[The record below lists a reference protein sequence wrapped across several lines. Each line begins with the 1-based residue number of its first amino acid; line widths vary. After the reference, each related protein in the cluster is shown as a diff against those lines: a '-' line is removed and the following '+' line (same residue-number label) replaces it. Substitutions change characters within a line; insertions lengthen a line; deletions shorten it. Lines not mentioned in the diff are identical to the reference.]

1 MMDMFTV
8 ILLICVVVWVV
19 KKKLLSRFKKT
30 GQEAVSEKAGKAVV
44 MGNEAPDFR
53 ILSFRSTDF
62 THADDLAHCVE
73 YELGEALKE
82 IKDNGCRLMGDPF
95 PVVMGENL
103 LIILYYTDGSNADG
117 AEVAG

>member
-1 MMDMFTV
+1 MDMIMV

-19 KKKLLSRFKKT
+19 KKKVLPRFKKG
-30 GQEAVSEKAGKAVV
+30 GQEAASEKAGKAVV

-53 ILSFRSTDF
+53 ILSFCSTDF
-62 THADDLAHCVE
+62 ARADDLAHCVE
-73 YELGEALKE
+73 YELGKALKE

-103 LIILYYTDGSNADG
+103 LIILYYTDGSNADDK
-117 AEVAG
+117 EVKE

>member
-8 ILLICVVVWVV
+8 IFLICVIVWLV
-19 KKKLLSRFKKT
+19 KKKFLPRLKKT
-30 GQEAVSEKAGKAVV
+30 EQEAASEKAGKAAV
-44 MGNEAPDFR
+44 MGNENPGFR
-53 ILSFRSTDF
+53 ILSLRSTDF

-73 YELGEALKE
+73 YKLGKALKE

-103 LIILYYTDGSNADG
+103 LIILYYTDGSTVDRS
-117 AEVAG
+117 EVAG

>member
-1 MMDMFTV
+1 MMDMLTV
-8 ILLICVVVWVV
+8 IFFICVVVWVV

-30 GQEAVSEKAGKAVV
+30 GKEAASEKAGKAAV
-44 MGNEAPDFR
+44 MKNETPDFR
-53 ILSFRSTDF
+53 ILSFKSTDF

-73 YELGEALKE
+73 YELGKALKE

-103 LIILYYTDGSNADG
+103 MIILYYTDCSSADS

>member
-1 MMDMFTV
+1 MDMLTV
-8 ILLICVVVWVV
+8 IFLICVVVWVV
-19 KKKLLSRFKKT
+19 KKKVMPRFKKT
-30 GQEAVSEKAGKAVV
+30 GQNATVKKAEKVTV
-44 MGNEAPDFR
+44 MGNETPDFR

-73 YELGEALKE
+73 YELGKALKE

-103 LIILYYTDGSNADG
+103 LIILYYTDGSNADCV
-117 AEVAG
+117 EVAG